1 MRFPPEEVEQSLA
14 ASRGGRKVRTPQGM
28 VAAND
33 GPETMSRG
41 GRTASVPPGSQSTER
56 HTLASDADPRHGSR
70 VGQGLGSRSLAVGL
84 FALGAPEE
92 HALAARAEDHL
103 GVALDLV
110 EELGRDAHAA
120 ALADAAAHLDHRE
133 TAAAREDH
141 LVLAPEIVVDR
152 LRQLRARGTL
162 ALAAAVWART
172 ASSSAATRPSP
183 SATARVLVCRL

>member
-1 MRFPPEEVEQSLA
+1 MPPIQPTRG
-14 ASRGGRKVRTPQGM
+14 SRRALR
-28 VAAND
+28 
-33 GPETMSRG
+33 ERSRA
-41 GRTASVPPGSQSTER
+41 RPP
-56 HTLASDADPRHGSR
+56 TLAI
-70 VGQGLGSRSLAVGL
+70 GLL
-84 FALGAPEE
+84 ALGAPEE

-141 LVLAPEIVVDR
+141 LVLAPEIAVDR

-162 ALAAAVWART
+162 ALDLGGQAGERLEKVAALAVALRHEPRELGVE
-172 ASSSAATRPSP
+172 ALALR
-183 SATARVLVCRL
+183 RGRF